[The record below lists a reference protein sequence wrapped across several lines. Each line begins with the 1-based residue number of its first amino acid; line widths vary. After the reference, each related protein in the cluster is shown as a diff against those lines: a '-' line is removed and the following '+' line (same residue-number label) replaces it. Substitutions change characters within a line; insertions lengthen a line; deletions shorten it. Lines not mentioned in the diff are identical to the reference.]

1 MFLQDTTPDT
11 SGYMIAGYVIFFVLL
26 IIYLASLL
34 IRTRN
39 LNADLKILESM
50 DEKNILQEKKVQT
63 SGTQAVSAVKGKA
76 PPVKRKTAK
85 TRAGKSTPVRKK
97 TTKKK

>member
-26 IIYLASLL
+26 VIYLASLF
-34 IRTRN
+34 IRSRN
-39 LNADLKILESM
+39 LYADLKILEGM
-50 DEKNILQEKKVQT
+50 DEKNNIQAEKLQT
-63 SGTQAVSAVKGKA
+63 AGTQPVSAVKSKA

-97 TTKKK
+97 TAKRK